1 MSIALSMLLVMLAAP
16 AAPPEAAKEET
27 FADALKAA
35 KDTWA
40 TAEGKAYDDALVA
53 SVTDQYDDAISTC
66 IEANKS
72 PDVASFQVVAKI
84 DANGAVTKTLTQPE
98 TEVAKCFA
106 SNVKEIKYP
115 KPPKANQWIL
125 IDMRRSDGQP
135 GK

>member
-1 MSIALSMLLVMLAAP
+1 MSIALPMLLVMLAAP
-16 AAPPEAAKEET
+16 APPEAAQEEN

-40 TAEGKAYDDALVA
+40 TPEGKAYDDALVA
-53 SVTDQYDDAISTC
+53 SVTDQYETAIGVC
-66 IEANKS
+66 IEGNKS
-72 PDVASFQVVAKI
+72 PDVPSFQVVAKI

-98 TEVAKCFA
+98 TDVAACFA
-106 SNVKEIKYP
+106 GSVKQIKYP

-125 IDMRRSDGQP
+125 IDMRRSDAP

>member
-40 TAEGKAYDDALVA
+40 TPEGKAYYDALA
-53 SVTDQYDDAISTC
+53 SVTDQYEAAISAC

-72 PDVASFQVVAKI
+72 ADVASFQVVAKL

-98 TEVAKCFA
+98 TEVAACFA
-106 SNVKEIKYP
+106 GNVKPIKYP

-125 IDMRRSDGQP
+125 IDMRRSDAQP